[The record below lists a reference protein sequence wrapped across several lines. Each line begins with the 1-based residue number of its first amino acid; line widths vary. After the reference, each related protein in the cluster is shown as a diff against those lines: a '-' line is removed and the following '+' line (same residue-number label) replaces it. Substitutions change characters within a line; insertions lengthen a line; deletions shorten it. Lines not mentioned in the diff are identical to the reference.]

1 MVVGELHPDDIFPK
15 VIRNRTKPS
24 AGLDEDEAK
33 EEAAKYRSASEA
45 SIMFEFLSWPLD
57 YISVMTKLEHFP
69 SVAISLIPYLS
80 RKLKLKS
87 LPTLTINYLIP
98 LFKQAC

>member
-1 MVVGELHPDDIFPK
+1 MISGYGLWRFYATFNDILAISWRSVSLVEETRNFPQIG
-15 VIRNRTKPS
+15 V
-24 AGLDEDEAK
+24 
-33 EEAAKYRSASEA
+33 
-45 SIMFEFLSWPLD
+45 FEFLSWPLD